1 MRAPGATSVA
11 LAWGPT
17 GREFGSARIQIS
29 PADTGIRHRLHRAV
43 RGAGR
48 DRLCREPADHDADSA
63 RARGEEE
70 VEGAH
75 QEPGQ
80 QADRGL
86 RHRASAQLTGPAGAR
101 GPQGAAGAPGTPGT
115 PGETGHI
122 GAQGPGAIPISLST
136 TSALAGAQ
144 PAGTAGPWSFT
155 LTCAPGGPATFTVH
169 GPGSIGGTTV
179 IGGSPATSYVGG
191 MGPIGGGAASGV
203 GNGGNMSLSDHLHSG
218 STLYELNVLISA
230 SNGGLFENCNVV
242 GAAIPTS

>member
-1 MRAPGATSVA
+1 VHAFRSRRPTPAFVIACIALFVA
-11 LAWGPT
+11 LGGT
-17 GREFGSARIQIS
+17 GYAANRLTTTQTPRAHAAKKKSKALTKSQVNKLI
-29 PADTGIRHRLHRAV
+29 AAYVTAHR
-43 RGAGR
+43 
-48 DRLCREPADHDADSA
+48 
-63 RARGEEE
+63 
-70 VEGAH
+70 
-75 QEPGQ
+75 
-80 QADRGL
+80 
-86 RHRASAQLTGPAGAR
+86 AQLTGPAGAR